1 MYEYRVLGKARPTQ
15 RLLEFV
21 ADGFMSTDAEKKLR
35 SRVGR
40 SCERDYAESNDAR
53 PGECLPRIR
62 VAAAVAS

>member
-40 SCERDYAESNDAR
+40 N
-53 PGECLPRIR
+53 
-62 VAAAVAS
+62 